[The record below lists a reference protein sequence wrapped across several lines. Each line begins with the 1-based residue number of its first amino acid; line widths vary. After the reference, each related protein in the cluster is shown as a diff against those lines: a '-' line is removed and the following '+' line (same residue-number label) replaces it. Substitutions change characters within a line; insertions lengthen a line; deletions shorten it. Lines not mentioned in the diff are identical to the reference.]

1 MSASLHLPRNSR
13 LFTDQKDITMTNRW
27 KRRSACILSALVV
40 GTPALASEHSLHDAV
55 SNGEVS
61 GDVRLRYE
69 SVDQDNALKDADA
82 LTIRTRL
89 GFSTASV
96 RGVSGVLEFE
106 DSRNV
111 MGLDDYN
118 NALGKNTN
126 YSVIPDPETTE
137 VDQAYLQ
144 YNADKLTARLGRQV
158 ITYDNQRYVGHV
170 GWRQDRQTFDALRL
184 SYSPSDSLT
193 LGYAYL
199 NQRNRIFAEARDVPA
214 KDHLVNLGYETGF
227 GKLSAYAYLLE
238 VDEGSDNAL
247 DTYGLRYA
255 GNQDLES
262 IDLMYT
268 VEYATQQAEA
278 DADDFDADYFSVTAG
293 LGVRGITIELGYEVL
308 GSDDGEFGFSTPLAT
323 LHLFNGWSDQF
334 LSTPANGLEDASVT
348 VKGGFAGGK
357 WALVYHDYSANKS
370 SPGIDDLGN
379 EWGLAYNRGF
389 AENYSAGIKYAMYSA
404 GDTAAGK
411 VDTNKL
417 WLTLGASF

>member
-1 MSASLHLPRNSR
+1 
-13 LFTDQKDITMTNRW
+13 MTNRL
-27 KRRSACILSALVV
+27 KRRSACILSAFVL
-40 GTPALASEHSLHDAV
+40 GTPALASEQSLHDAIT
-55 SNGEVS
+55 NGEVS
-61 GDVRLRYE
+61 GNVRLRYE

-89 GFSTASV
+89 GYSTASYQ
-96 RGVSGVLEFE
+96 GVSGVLEFE

-111 MGLDDYN
+111 LGLDDYN

-144 YNADKLTARLGRQV
+144 YKADTLTARLGRQV
-158 ITYDNQRYVGHV
+158 ITYDNQRFIGHV

-184 SYSPSDSLT
+184 SYSPNDSLT
-193 LGYAYL
+193 LGYAFL

-214 KDHLVNLGYETGF
+214 KDHLLNLGYDTGY

-238 VDEGSDNAL
+238 VDEGADNAL

-255 GNQDLES
+255 GTQDLQS
-262 IDLMYT
+262 MNLMYSA
-268 VEYATQQAEA
+268 EYATQEAETGA
-278 DADDFDADYFSVTAG
+278 TDFDADYFSVTAG
-293 LGVRGITIELGYEVL
+293 LGVKAITVVLGYEVL
-308 GSDDGEFGFSTPLAT
+308 GSDDGNYGFSTPLAT

-334 LSTPANGLEDASVT
+334 LSTPVNGLEDMSVT
-348 VKGGFAGGK
+348 VKGALAGGK
-357 WALVYHDYSANKS
+357 WALVYHDYSANES
-370 SPGIDDLGN
+370 TPGVDDLGK
-379 EWGLAYNRGF
+379 EWGLAYNRSF
-389 AENYSAGIKYAMYSA
+389 AQNYSAGIKYASYSA

-411 VDTNKL
+411 VNTNKL